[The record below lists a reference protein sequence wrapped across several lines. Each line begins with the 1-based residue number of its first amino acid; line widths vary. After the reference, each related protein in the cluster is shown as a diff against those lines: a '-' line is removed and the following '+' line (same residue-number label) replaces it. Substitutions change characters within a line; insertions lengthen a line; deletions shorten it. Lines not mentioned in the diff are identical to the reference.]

1 MERKYIKMDLGT
13 LRKDMMQAMKDHD
26 KQKKEVISSLVS
38 AVKMAGINAGD
49 RENIPEELV
58 DKTILKELKSAKE
71 QLDTCPES
79 RADLKAQY
87 QYNYDLIA
95 SYAPKLMSE
104 DEVKAYI
111 TEKYSDLVA
120 TKDMGKIM
128 KTVMGDLKGKADGKT
143 INAVIKSLI
152 K

>member
-1 MERKYIKMDLGT
+1 MDLGT

-95 SYAPKLMSE
+95 SYSPKLMSE

>member
-1 MERKYIKMDLGT
+1 MDLGT

-95 SYAPKLMSE
+95 SYSPKLMSE

-128 KTVMGDLKGKADGKT
+128 KTVMGDLKGKAEGKT

>member
-1 MERKYIKMDLGT
+1 MERKFIKMDLGT

-95 SYAPKLMSE
+95 SYSPKLMSE

-143 INAVIKSLI
+143 INKVIKELI

>member
-1 MERKYIKMDLGT
+1 MDLGT

-95 SYAPKLMSE
+95 SYSPKLMSE

-143 INAVIKSLI
+143 INKVIKELI